1 MSVKNYR
8 DLDVNIKLSIGKEAS
23 DLPGTFGRGTV
34 SLLQGVAKRGSLN
47 QAAKA
52 MNMAYSKAW
61 RLVKEAEGHV
71 GLDLIDRHGAH
82 GSSLTPDGL
91 KLLNAYL
98 QIEQEASALA
108 SERFIEI
115 MEDYEKEET
124 ED

>member
-1 MSVKNYR
+1 MSVDNYN
-8 DLDVNIKLSIGKEAS
+8 DLEVSIKLSIGREAS

-47 QAAKA
+47 QAAKS

-61 RLVKEAEGHV
+61 RLVKEAEAHV
-71 GLDLIDRHGAH
+71 GLDLIERHGAH
-82 GSSLTPDGL
+82 GSELTPDGT

-108 SERFIEI
+108 AERFVEI
-115 MEDYEKEET
+115 MKEYENQE
-124 ED
+124 